1 MGERNGERTTL
12 VLHLRGKGKGRGGGG
27 ARSICLPVATARWA
41 CVRAAGGRV
50 PCGVY

>member
-1 MGERNGERTTL
+1 VGERKGARTAI

-27 ARSICLPVATARWA
+27 VRPIRLPMGTARWA
-41 CVRAAGGRV
+41 CARAAGGRV